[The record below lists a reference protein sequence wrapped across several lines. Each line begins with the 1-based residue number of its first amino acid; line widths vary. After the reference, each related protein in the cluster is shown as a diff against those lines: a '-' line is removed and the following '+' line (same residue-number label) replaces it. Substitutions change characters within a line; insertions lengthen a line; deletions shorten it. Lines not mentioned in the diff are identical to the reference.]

1 MKIIQLIPPDV
12 NIKWVD
18 KFPYFLGV
26 SILLILISLFSLG
39 IKGLKYGLDFSGGA
53 LIQVKTEKEIEI
65 SDVRKALKNVGFPL
79 NIQNFEGKGEFI
91 IKSEVPQEKLEDFKR
106 EIMDSLDKAFGDGS
120 FEIRRVEMVGP
131 KVGRDLRRKGT
142 LSVISAIIAMLIYI
156 TLRFEFRFG
165 IGAIIA
171 LIHDVIISL
180 GAISIFNISMDLV
193 ILAALLTIA
202 GYSVNDT
209 IIICDRIREMRRKE
223 KGKPER
229 EIINSAINRTLSRTI
244 LTVGTTLL
252 AVIALLIFGGGVI
265 HDFAF
270 VLLVGFIS
278 GTYSSISIAVPF
290 AFYIFGEKEM
300 KKKR

>member
-1 MKIIQLIPPDV
+1 MKMLQFIPPNLD
-12 NIKWVD
+12 IKWTD
-18 KFPYFLGV
+18 KFPYFIGL

-53 LIQVKTEKEIEI
+53 LLQVRTEKEIDI
-65 SDVRKALKNVGFPL
+65 SEVRRALNNVSFSL

-91 IKSEVPQEKLEDFKR
+91 IKSEVPQEKLENFKK
-106 EIMDSLDKAFGDGS
+106 EVMESLERTFGSGS

-142 LSVISAIIAMLIYI
+142 FSVISAVIAMLIYI

-165 IGAIIA
+165 IGAILA
-171 LIHDVIISL
+171 LVHDIFISL
-180 GAISIFNISMDLV
+180 GAISIFNIPIDLV

-223 KGKPER
+223 KGKPEK
-229 EIINSAINRTLSRTI
+229 EVINSAINRTLSRTL

-252 AVIALLIFGGGVI
+252 AVIALLILGGGVI

-270 VLLVGFIS
+270 VLLIGFIS
-278 GTYSSISIAVPF
+278 GTYSSISIAVPS
-290 AFYIFGEKEM
+290 AFYIFGEKEL

>member
-1 MKIIQLIPPDV
+1 MKIIQIIPPDV

-53 LIQVKTEKEIEI
+53 LIQVKTEREIEI
-65 SDVRKALKNVGFPL
+65 SDVRKALKNVSFPL

-106 EIMDSLDKAFGDGS
+106 EIMENLERTFGGGS

-131 KVGRDLRRKGT
+131 KVGRDLRRKGM

-171 LIHDVIISL
+171 LIHDIIISL

-270 VLLVGFIS
+270 VLLVGFIA

>member
-1 MKIIQLIPPDV
+1 MKIIQIIPPDV

-65 SDVRKALKNVGFPL
+65 SDVRKALKNVSFPL

-91 IKSEVPQEKLEDFKR
+91 IKSEVHQEKLEDFKR
-106 EIMDSLDKAFGDGS
+106 EIMDSLEKAFGGGS

-180 GAISIFNISMDLV
+180 GAISIFNISVDLV

-270 VLLVGFIS
+270 VLLVGFIA

>member
-1 MKIIQLIPPDV
+1 MKIIQIIPPDV

-65 SDVRKALKNVGFPL
+65 SDVRKALKNVSFPL

-106 EIMDSLDKAFGDGS
+106 EIMDSLDKAFGGGS

-180 GAISIFNISMDLV
+180 GAISIFNISVDLV

-270 VLLVGFIS
+270 VLLVGFIA